1 MSVRFF
7 WVFQKK
13 MWLAPKIDPNG
24 SLFVWKIMINHQ
36 QSHVHK
42 SKHAVFINQLT
53 YHKINWLNH
62 HAWWNPKICWWNP
75 MSCWWRPA
83 IHKWLQITGHP
94 VPSSTST
101 RRRRLRRVSP
111 QGHGARWHLRGLA
124 VNSMDISGTNL
135 LNPLKIL
142 MGFVQKIWN
151 LPGFMGVER
160 KIMGISWDIFHT
172 QSDIW
177 VCLEIGPTPK
187 ISYFIWKMMTNHGKL
202 WETTG

>member
-1 MSVRFF
+1 M
-7 WVFQKK
+7 
-13 MWLAPKIDPNG
+13 DPNG
-24 SLFVWKIMINHQ
+24 SFFLWKIMINHQ

-101 RRRRLRRVSP
+101 RRLRRLRRLSP

-142 MGFVQKIWN
+142 MGFVQKN
-151 LPGFMGVER
+151 MEFARVYGSR
-160 KIMGISWDIFHT
+160 K
-172 QSDIW
+172 
-177 VCLEIGPTPK
+177 E
-187 ISYFIWKMMTNHGKL
+187 NHGDILGYFSHTIWYLSVSGNRAYPKN
-202 WETTG
+202 